1 MDYMVQAPK
10 ARLTPK
16 EKALLEEANPILDT
30 INALMADLAITPAPA
45 EFVRLILAGSVAR
58 PEHAEAHLRQFRE
71 VLDNLVEEQNRKN
84 QPNLA
89 FRGSKKPVTNQV
101 I

>member
-1 MDYMVQAPK
+1 MDDMIQDPK

-16 EKALLEEANPILDT
+16 EKTLLEEAGPILDT
-30 INALMADLAITPAPA
+30 INALMADLAIPPAPT
-45 EFVRLILAGSVAR
+45 EFVRLIIAGSVAR

-71 VLDNLVEEQNRKN
+71 VLDNLVEERNRKN
-84 QPNLA
+84 QPKLA
-89 FRGSKKPVTNQV
+89 FFGSKRPLTNQV